1 MSLSGVIGNAL
12 SGLNASQM
20 GLQVSSNNIANVNT
34 PGYARSVVNLQTRSM
49 GGAALGVDVAGV
61 TRIADQFLQ
70 AAHLGAVSDA
80 GMFTTVSTSL
90 DRLQSSMGGLDDAG
104 SMFSRLNTVFDSFSE
119 ASVDPSLSV
128 TRLSAASNIQS
139 FLDEASRISQTIESQ
154 RFEADAQISATVTR
168 ANVILNEI
176 FHLNSSV
183 QSLSSNGGDTTGPT
197 NRQAE
202 LLDELAGFMD
212 ISTDYQQDGRV
223 IVRTGDGVL
232 LVDNY
237 VAEMNYVPAGSG
249 TFGMNYGTINA
260 VLPNG
265 ASTELDGHIVSGEL
279 RGLLDLRDTE
289 LTQIGLELAEL
300 TAGAADALNRIHNDA
315 AAYPAPQTLEGRNT
329 GLEGT
334 DLHNF
339 TGATTLAVT
348 GSNGSLV
355 SRIDIDFDAG
365 TLSVDGGAAQAL
377 GNTVDSLT
385 TAINGALGANGS
397 ASFTNGAL
405 TLSAANATDGVAL
418 IQDEANPSAR
428 GGRGFSHFLG
438 LNDLVDST
446 RPGFFETGMSGA
458 DTHGFTA
465 GTLLGFEIAGPNGGS
480 TREISVTMNA
490 GETFNDVLTALNDP
504 VNGVGRYVTF
514 SLDGN
519 GTLQQTPN
527 VGYEGYSVD
536 LTSDS
541 TNRANS
547 GISFSEL
554 FGVGLSAQAGRAQI
568 FEVNTLIRNDSS
580 LLSLGKLDLDAATV
594 AGDFVLNS
602 GDNRGAVE
610 MQDAFSSVRDFNAA
624 GTLSATQT
632 SLENYAA
639 RFAGSVGARAAQA
652 VSEAG
657 SAEVLRDTAM
667 QKRLDVEGVNLDEEL
682 AAMTFYQQSYNA
694 SARMLQAAN
703 EMTDILMNI
712 V

>member
-80 GMFTTVSTSL
+80 GMFTTMSASL

-128 TRLSAASNIQS
+128 TRLSAANNIQS

-315 AAYPAPQTLEGRNT
+315 AGYPAPQTLEGRNT

-385 TAINGALGANGS
+385 AAINGALGANGS

-428 GGRGFSHFLG
+428 GGRGFSHFFG

>member
-80 GMFTTVSTSL
+80 GMFTTVSSSL

-128 TRLSAASNIQS
+128 TRLSAANNIQS

-365 TLSVDGGAAQAL
+365 TLSVDGDAAQAL

-385 TAINGALGANGS
+385 AAINGALGANGS

-428 GGRGFSHFLG
+428 GGRGFSHFFG
-438 LNDLVDST
+438 LNDLVDSS